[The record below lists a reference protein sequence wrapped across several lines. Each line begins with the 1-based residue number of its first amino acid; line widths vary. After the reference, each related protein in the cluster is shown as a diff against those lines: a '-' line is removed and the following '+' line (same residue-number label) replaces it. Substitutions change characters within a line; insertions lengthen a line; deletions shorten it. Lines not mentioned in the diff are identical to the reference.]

1 MKYQI
6 SPEVLFSKIDDE
18 VIIMSIEADSYF
30 GLDPVGSRVWE
41 LLEQPATMDELVRQ
55 LVQDFQDAHPRNK
68 YWTDFEAFVDESNIE
83 DFFRQDGDTIFVS
96 TIH

>member
-30 GLDPVGSRVWE
+30 GLDPVGSRIWE
-41 LLEQPATMDELVRQ
+41 LLEQPATMDELVSQ
-55 LVQDFQDAHPRNK
+55 LVQEYDVSEAECRQDAQ
-68 YWTDFEAFVDESNIE
+68 DFVTEMVARGLILEL
-83 DFFRQDGDTIFVS
+83 DTAA
-96 TIH
+96 

>member
-30 GLDPVGSRVWE
+30 GLEPVGSRIWE
-41 LLEQPATMDELVRQ
+41 LLEQPATMDELVSQ
-55 LVQDFQDAHPRNK
+55 LVQEYDVNEAECRQDAQ
-68 YWTDFEAFVDESNIE
+68 DFVTEMVARGLILELNEAA
-83 DFFRQDGDTIFVS
+83 
-96 TIH
+96 

>member
-30 GLDPVGSRVWE
+30 GLDPVGSRIWE
-41 LLEQPATMDELVRQ
+41 LLEQPATMDELVSQ
-55 LVQDFQDAHPRNK
+55 LVQEYDVGEAECRQDAQ
-68 YWTDFEAFVDESNIE
+68 DFVTEMVARGLILEL
-83 DFFRQDGDTIFVS
+83 DTAA
-96 TIH
+96 